1 MKPIPPMNTT
11 IFLTFVATLVA
22 CQLALI
28 SDLLM
33 VTIVLALLIV
43 LVTTEPDSSEC
54 DQPRAKR
61 EPVPVKSASDK
72 FPAASEIFAAT
83 WLE

>member
-1 MKPIPPMNTT
+1 MNAT
-11 IFLTFVATLVA
+11 IFLTFATALA
-22 CQLALI
+22 ANQLDLI

-43 LVTTEPDSSEC
+43 LVTTEPDPSEC

-72 FPAASEIFAAT
+72 FPATSEIFAAT